1 MDPNKSFYLKH
12 TTNTTRCRFDHF
24 KYKVDVNTLERSQ
37 VDRLT
42 LNEIGRAVMVTSKE
56 LFFDAYKDNKPTGAF
71 IIIDPITNNTSA
83 VGMIAAPVEE
93 NELHADEALPTIDLK
108 ALGIAP
114 EHYEA
119 IEKAVKA
126 LEKQG
131 LAIVVKK

>member
-1 MDPNKSFYLKH
+1 M
-12 TTNTTRCRFDHF
+12 
-24 KYKVDVNTLERSQ
+24 
-37 VDRLT
+37 
-42 LNEIGRAVMVTSKE
+42 IVTSKE
-56 LFFDAYKDNKPTGAF
+56 LFFHAYKDNKPTGAF